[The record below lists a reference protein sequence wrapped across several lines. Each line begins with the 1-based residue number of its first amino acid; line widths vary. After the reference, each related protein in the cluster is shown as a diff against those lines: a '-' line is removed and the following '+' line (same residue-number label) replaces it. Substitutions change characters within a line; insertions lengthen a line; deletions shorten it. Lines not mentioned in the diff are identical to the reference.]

1 MPLPPDDSQREKP
14 QGVHDVPKKMPLRSA
29 FPGAPRGMAK
39 KLRRLRWVCFLMAL
53 LLLSFPSSLPGLL
66 VFCGREV
73 SGHLRGRRTPSWG
86 LVSAESSA
94 GEPVLRGRGRQRAL
108 RGACGTRSPSGGG
121 GLWRTA
127 LCAHTCH
134 KPLLLG
140 VSHGCRAT
148 SAGGGRPL
156 PPARFAALPAA
167 GVRPRPAQLRS
178 EPSVRSACPVP
189 ADLRGGSAPLCFVR
203 PREVVLVISVE
214 PVASLHLCL
223 WWKPLKTTW

>member
-1 MPLPPDDSQREKP
+1 
-14 QGVHDVPKKMPLRSA
+14 MPLRSA

-73 SGHLRGRRTPSWG
+73 SGHLRGRRAPAWA

-94 GEPVLRGRGRQRAL
+94 GERVLRGRGRQRAL
-108 RGACGTRSPSGGG
+108 RGACGPRPPSGGG
-121 GLWRTA
+121 GLSRTA
-127 LCAHTCH
+127 LCAHNCH
-134 KPLLLG
+134 KPPLLG
-140 VSHGCRAT
+140 VSHGCRGT
-148 SAGGGRPL
+148 SAGGESGGRPL
-156 PPARFAALPAA
+156 LPARFAALPAA

-178 EPSVRSACPVP
+178 EPSVRWACPVP
-189 ADLRGGSAPLCFVR
+189 ADLHGGSAPLCFVR